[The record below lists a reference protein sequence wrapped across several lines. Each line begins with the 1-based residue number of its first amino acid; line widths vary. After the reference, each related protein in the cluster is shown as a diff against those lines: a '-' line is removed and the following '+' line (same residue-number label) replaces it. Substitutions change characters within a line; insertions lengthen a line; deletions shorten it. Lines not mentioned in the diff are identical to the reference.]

1 MSSWV
6 EVLHGVLQ
14 CSVLGPVLFL
24 IYTND
29 LPKIINDKNQYPYIP
44 CAGDTSILVAP
55 TDFVDFKNNICK
67 FFEI

>member
-24 IYTND
+24 MYTNEH
-29 LPKIINDKNQYPYIP
+29 PKIIYDKDQYPYHVQMIP
-44 CAGDTSILVAP
+44 AFWLHLLIL
-55 TDFVDFKNNICK
+55 
-67 FFEI
+67 